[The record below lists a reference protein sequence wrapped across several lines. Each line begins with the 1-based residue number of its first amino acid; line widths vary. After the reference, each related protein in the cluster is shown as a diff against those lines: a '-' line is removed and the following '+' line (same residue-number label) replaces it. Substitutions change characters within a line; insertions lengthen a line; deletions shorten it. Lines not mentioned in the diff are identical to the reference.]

1 MHPRVHFAGP
11 LGHGQS
17 GSRCGSATSNARPST
32 AQLISVKKRSGLC
45 GDGSDACDVRGGCV
59 ADSGGGGSRL
69 STCGHMDSHPRYGVS
84 APITSSATPLRAS
97 PTAPPR
103 TTWLSSS
110 AGPTARVPS
119 VRCSPPHG
127 TLIQSYGDGS
137 RLSGA
142 LGNMI
147 NAPVLSLFVC
157 QALKAFNGRETTEVL
172 DEITELIEAGQLT
185 PSSTRPTRCPR
196 PPKPS
201 LWSNKGAPQA
211 RSSSPSPSPTTSNRR
226 PGSEETSEPPASI
239 PSPCG

>member
-1 MHPRVHFAGP
+1 MWTHGLPSQVRRLGADHVIGYTTAGI
-11 LGHGQS
+11 S
-17 GSRCGSATSNARPST
+17 NGSAPYDLAF
-32 AQLISVKKRSGLC
+32 QL
-45 GDGSDACDVRGGCV
+45 GG
-59 ADSGGGGSRL
+59 
-69 STCGHMDSHPRYGVS
+69 TY
-84 APITSSATPLRAS
+84 S
-97 PTAPPR
+97 PGAIRKVLT
-103 TTWLSSS
+103 
-110 AGPTARVPS
+110 
-119 VRCSPPHG
+119 PHG

-211 RSSSPSPSPTTSNRR
+211 RSPSSSPSPSPTTSNRR